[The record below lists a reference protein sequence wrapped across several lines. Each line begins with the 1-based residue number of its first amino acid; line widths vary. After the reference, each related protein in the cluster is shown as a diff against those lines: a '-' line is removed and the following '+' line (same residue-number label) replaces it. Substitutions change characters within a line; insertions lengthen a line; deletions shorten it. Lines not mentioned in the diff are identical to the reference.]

1 MKIDYKNILT
11 ATVCMTA
18 LTAGAASAAAQDMAS
33 FYSGKTMTMYV
44 GLSAGGG
51 YDVYARTIAHHMV
64 RHIPG
69 NPRMVTKNLTGA
81 GGMRQVNG
89 MYNVFPQDGT
99 VLGIISRNLVTE
111 PAFGNKAAKFDGS
124 KFNWLGSA
132 NTEYSLC
139 VFWHKSKFN
148 TTEDLLR
155 KKPIMGG
162 IAVSATTD
170 IHARLVNNLLGGGIK
185 LITGYPGGADINL
198 AMQRGEVDGRCSWSY
213 SSILSTA
220 ADWLRDNK
228 IHMVLQVGVTKHPD
242 LPQIPL
248 ISDLVSNP
256 KDKAALKVQVAPQAF
271 GRPFATGP
279 GVPKA
284 RAAMLRKAFWDTLHD
299 PKFLADAKKR
309 KLEITPMSGEEV
321 QKLIDEIYALPKDI
335 LARSRE
341 AATSSARTTVAKAV
355 VPIETYLGKITALKS
370 GGRRVSWK
378 GDKIKGKVRVSG
390 SGTKITVA
398 GVKAKRKA
406 LKVGMG
412 CSFRIKGAQTALNID
427 CK

>member
-1 MKIDYKNILT
+1 MKPRYKAILAAT
-11 ATVCMTA
+11 AA
-18 LTAGAASAAAQDMAS
+18 LVTTAGGAAADEIAD

-51 YDVYARTIAHHMV
+51 YDTYARVIGRHMT
-64 RHIPG
+64 RIIPG
-69 NPRMVTKNLTGA
+69 NPQIVTKNLTGA
-81 GGMRQVNG
+81 GGMRQVNN

-99 VLGIISRNLVTE
+99 VVGIISRNLVTE
-111 PAFGNKAAKFDGS
+111 PLFGNKAAKFDGS
-124 KFNWLGSA
+124 KFYWLGSA

-139 VFWHKSKFN
+139 VFWHQSKFS

-155 KKPIMGG
+155 QRPVMGG

-170 IHARLVNNLLGGGIK
+170 IHARLVNNLLGANIK

-213 SSILSTA
+213 SSIKATA
-220 ADWLRDNK
+220 PDWLRDNK
-228 IHMVLQVGVTKHPD
+228 IHMLLQVGTSKHPE

-248 ISDLVSNP
+248 IGDLV
-256 KDKAALKVQVAPQAF
+256 KDERDRKALQVQIAPQAF

-284 RAAMLRKAFWDTLHD
+284 RAEMLRQAFWKTLHD
-299 PKFLADAKKR
+299 PEFLADARKR
-309 KLEITPMSGEEV
+309 RLEVTPMRGEEV
-321 QKLIDEIYALPKDI
+321 QKLIDEIYALPEDV

-341 AATSSARTTVAKAV
+341 AATSSERTAVATAV
-355 VPIETYLGKITALKS
+355 IPVETYMGKITGLRS
-370 GGRRVSWK
+370 GGRRVSWE
-378 GDKIKGKVRVSG
+378 GDSAKGKLRVSG

-398 GVKAKRKA
+398 GKDAKRGT
-406 LKVGMG
+406 LNVGMS
-412 CSFRIKGAQTALNID
+412 CSFKVKGAQTALNID